1 MNNIIFLSL
10 TNKII
15 NNPKN
20 VISAGINAISQINA
34 IIKFQELYKIKRSI
48 FLIPN
53 SDFKNEIEEAISKT
67 KIKLKD
73 TFIYD
78 TDPTLLTAQIEK
90 LTRYS
95 QRKQRLKDEI
105 ERLENSNEVNKEK
118 KISLVITNSKNT
130 TIASKNS
137 KGEAQTN
144 RIVVNVNVKIILAE
158 NNIVVKNF
166 SKSSIYDVIDRKS
179 EQKLIENKLI
189 ENLSG
194 EIALQ
199 IIFEILKN
207 SK

>member
-1 MNNIIFLSL
+1 MNNLKKILISL
-10 TNKII
+10 TLLLFLLSCGYTPIFSKKDVNFSITKIEFLGDKDVRKNI
-15 NNPKN
+15 NNALSGYKN
-20 VISAGINAISQINA
+20 KPG
-34 IIKFQELYKIKRSI
+34 
-48 FLIPN
+48 
-53 SDFKNEIEEAISKT
+53 
-67 KIKLKD
+67 
-73 TFIYD
+73 
-78 TDPTLLTAQIEK
+78 
-90 LTRYS
+90 
-95 QRKQRLKDEI
+95 
-105 ERLENSNEVNKEK
+105 KEK
-118 KISLVITNSKNT
+118 KIELVITNSKNT

-158 NNIVVKNF
+158 NNIVEKNF